1 LKNKEM
7 KTRLFILIIS
17 LMVLQACQQKNNT
30 TEINNPPPTA
40 SNITELTETQ
50 YKNAGIETGSV
61 EMRTLSNLLK
71 VNGTIEISPEKQI
84 NISAP
89 VGGFVRK
96 IFVGSGSKVTGGMTL
111 ATIENQE
118 FIQLQQDYAE
128 NASRLEYA
136 ETEFKRQTELA
147 QENVSAKKNLEL
159 ATSEVKTLRS
169 RNLALEQK
177 LLTIGINPASVKQGI
192 ITNQISV
199 KSPASGF
206 ITAVNIN
213 TGKFINPADMLF
225 EVMDISAPMAQ
236 LVVYEQDI
244 PKIKLD
250 QKVIISLANEPA
262 KERIAHIISITPKIG
277 EDRTI
282 KVKARLDSANSHI
295 FPKTFLK
302 AFIELDENPV
312 IALPDAAVLT
322 FDNKDYI
329 FVSKG
334 KKGENYEFEMMEIK
348 RGISENNYTEVIFPD
363 NTDTRTLIIV
373 KKGAYNL
380 LAKMKN
386 AGEEE

>member
-1 LKNKEM
+1 
-7 KTRLFILIIS
+7 
-17 LMVLQACQQKNNT
+17 MVLQACQQKNNT